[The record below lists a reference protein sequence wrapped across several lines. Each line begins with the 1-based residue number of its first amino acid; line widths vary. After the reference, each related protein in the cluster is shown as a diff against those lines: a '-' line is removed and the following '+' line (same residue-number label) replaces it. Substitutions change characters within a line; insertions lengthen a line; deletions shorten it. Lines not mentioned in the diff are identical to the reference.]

1 MSALLIYDTQPNQI
15 PRCYDNNIVRIMVMG
30 DTCSGKTSFILRCL
44 NGTYR
49 DIETGLYMEDIYRR
63 PLNLPS
69 LLNDS
74 KLNNDHDIIE
84 FIDSNSFD
92 KKNLPKEVQFL
103 DASPFEIADFSE
115 LRNQQIIQ
123 SDAFIL
129 CFDPTNMESLLNLRT
144 YQRRIE
150 RVRGIDDNVP
160 VIIVATKSDLMSER
174 KVSDEDILE
183 MMNRFELSY
192 HENFMEISSKHDINI
207 KKLFVKTIIKA
218 EQYKYQQRNALQLAQ
233 QLQNTYHES
242 ISDITELGTS
252 SSDVDMVGPTDHE
265 HISNGTSNNN
275 PNNNSQGKLTS
286 LSNNTSDIEPVHSKV
301 RLINVK
307 SSTNGR
313 ITSTTTKNNN
323 NNNKDN
329 RTKLN
334 KINSNS
340 SRSIVIREKTAAL
353 DYKASRSEKKKHD
366 DSCCI
371 IC

>member
-1 MSALLIYDTQPNQI
+1 MSALLIYDAQPNQI
-15 PRCYDNNIVRIMVMG
+15 PRCYDNTTVRIMVMG
-30 DTCSGKTSFILRCL
+30 DNCSGKTSFILRCL

-49 DIETGLYMEDIYRR
+49 EIESGFYMEDIYRR

-69 LLNDS
+69 LLSDS
-74 KLNNDHDIIE
+74 KLSNDHDIIE

-92 KKNLPKEVQFL
+92 KKISPKEVQFL

-150 RVRGIDDNVP
+150 RVRGIDDTVP
-160 VIIVATKSDLMSER
+160 VMIVATKSDLMAER
-174 KVSDEDILE
+174 KVSNEDVLE
-183 MMNRFELSY
+183 MKNRFELSY
-192 HENFMEISSKHDINI
+192 HENFMEISSKHDINV
-207 KKLFVKTIIKA
+207 KKLFVKTLIKS
-218 EQYKYQQRNALQLAQ
+218 EQYKYQQRNG
-233 QLQNTYHES
+233 YHES

-252 SSDVDMVGPTDHE
+252 SSDVDMVGPTDRE
-265 HISNGTSNNN
+265 HVSNDTNNSNNSN
-275 PNNNSQGKLTS
+275 TNIIGKITPI
-286 LSNNTSDIEPVHSKV
+286 SNNTSDIEPVHSKV

-313 ITSTTTKNNN
+313 IASNVNTN
-323 NNNKDN
+323 DN
-329 RTKLN
+329 RGTLN

-340 SRSIVIREKTAAL
+340 SRTIIVREKTAAL
-353 DYKASRSEKKKHD
+353 DYKTPTSEKKKHD

>member
-1 MSALLIYDTQPNQI
+1 MSALLIYDAQPNQI
-15 PRCYDNNIVRIMVMG
+15 PRCYDNNTVRIMVMG
-30 DTCSGKTSFILRCL
+30 DNCSGKTSFILRCL

-49 DIETGLYMEDIYRR
+49 DIESGLYMEDIYRR

-84 FIDSNSFD
+84 FVDSNSFD
-92 KKNLPKEVQFL
+92 KKKLPKEVQFL

-150 RVRGIDDNVP
+150 RVRGIDDTVP
-160 VIIVATKSDLMSER
+160 VMIVATKSDLMSER
-174 KVSDEDILE
+174 KVSNDDILE

-233 QLQNTYHES
+233 QEQAQQAYHES
-242 ISDITELGTS
+242 ISDITELGRS
-252 SSDVDMVGPTDHE
+252 SSDVDRVGPTDHE

-275 PNNNSQGKLTS
+275 SNNNSQGKLTS

-307 SSTNGR
+307 SSANGR
-313 ITSTTTKNNN
+313 IVSNS
-323 NNNKDN
+323 NNKDN
-329 RTKLN
+329 RTNLN

-340 SRSIVIREKTAAL
+340 SRSIIVREKTAAL
-353 DYKASRSEKKKHD
+353 DYKTSRLENKKHD